1 VTSRLVSTPK
11 TPPAGWR
18 GVWRAWRSQ
27 DASAPA
33 GAGLRLAER
42 HDRRLLWALALLGL
56 HAMGHAQ
63 SVSLDTSRQV
73 EGVVVNFSPDVLELS
88 DAESRDLAEK
98 MATFGPVATSQ
109 WRISVEVPKGFSEGM
124 RLGYYRVN
132 AVRNALLKN
141 GVRPASIDLQTQQ
154 SAPQTANNTRVLVRL
169 APAAA
174 AGASNLVVQ
183 GGAEG
188 AATELG
194 RLETVTATQQKSA
207 PTGDASVRVV
217 HSAVIV
223 SFRPEVLELS
233 EAESRSVMERIAT
246 YGSVANSKW
255 RITVMV
261 PKGSSEALRLGSERA
276 NLVRN
281 LLLKNGVPSGNIDL
295 ETPES
300 SQQIADRTFVVIRLA
315 S

>member
-1 VTSRLVSTPK
+1 
-11 TPPAGWR
+11 
-18 GVWRAWRSQ
+18 
-27 DASAPA
+27 
-33 GAGLRLAER
+33 
-42 HDRRLLWALALLGL
+42 
-56 HAMGHAQ
+56 
-63 SVSLDTSRQV
+63 
-73 EGVVVNFSPDVLELS
+73 
-88 DAESRDLAEK
+88 
-98 MATFGPVATSQ
+98 
-109 WRISVEVPKGFSEGM
+109 M

>member
-1 VTSRLVSTPK
+1 
-11 TPPAGWR
+11 
-18 GVWRAWRSQ
+18 
-27 DASAPA
+27 
-33 GAGLRLAER
+33 
-42 HDRRLLWALALLGL
+42 
-56 HAMGHAQ
+56 
-63 SVSLDTSRQV
+63 
-73 EGVVVNFSPDVLELS
+73 
-88 DAESRDLAEK
+88 
-98 MATFGPVATSQ
+98 
-109 WRISVEVPKGFSEGM
+109 
-124 RLGYYRVN
+124 
-132 AVRNALLKN
+132 
-141 GVRPASIDLQTQQ
+141 
-154 SAPQTANNTRVLVRL
+154 
-169 APAAA
+169 
-174 AGASNLVVQ
+174 
-183 GGAEG
+183 
-188 AATELG
+188 
-194 RLETVTATQQKSA
+194 
-207 PTGDASVRVV
+207 VV